1 MHFDVHTAGFRPK
14 HSTKAIL
21 GSANNAVALWAAFQ
35 VQLPVA
41 LFVQLT
47 KPTKIYSCIFFQGIY
62 TGRREK
68 TFRGKFASL
77 EGPVLHHF
85 TSCSRVIPR
94 EAPYVQVTGSTNC
107 TIFARYN
114 NNNCC
119 SGQDSCLL
127 AVTVH
132 NLKEEINS
140 KNPEP

>member
-1 MHFDVHTAGFRPK
+1 LNSQNQPK
-14 HSTKAIL
+14 SIL
-21 GSANNAVALWAAFQ
+21 AFFSNN
-35 VQLPVA
+35 
-41 LFVQLT
+41 
-47 KPTKIYSCIFFQGIY
+47 IY
-62 TGRREK
+62 RKKREK

-85 TSCSRVIPR
+85 TSPSRVIPR

-114 NNNCC
+114 NNCC

-132 NLKEEINS
+132 NLKKEINR
-140 KNPEP
+140 KNREP